1 MRNVFKLF
9 SYDIKHLFGNVIT
22 VIIVLGLVFLPS
34 IFTWY
39 NVIACWNVFDNTG
52 NLKVAVANSD
62 EGYQSDLLP
71 TKINVGD
78 SVESALRANDQ
89 LDWVFTDEED
99 AIDGARSGKYYAA
112 VVIPQSFSSDMM
124 SFYSDNAEHAELIYY
139 ENEKKNAVAPRVTD
153 QASSKVAAQVNTT
166 FAETISDVALGLIDS
181 LGTVADDADAAGQV
195 AKLSGTISSSADQM
209 RTAADV
215 LESYANLAG
224 TAQALVGSSTQLLGN
239 AQNAVKDAQQQ
250 ASGAKS
256 GAETIGDALTTSV
269 SSLSDALAQSSDGF
283 NQVPAAIEKVY
294 AQVDTDKASAAQSLR
309 DQAADVDSQIERYQQ
324 LIEVLESI
332 KPQLDEQYRPAV
344 DAVVSQLRRIGGFD
358 AERAERIVG
367 ACVPSKRQMEYRNK
381 LEFSCA
387 FDAKQGFQMG
397 FHQKGSDKI
406 LAADA
411 CPLAHKQAQKTPKAL
426 RGALRYLTGRE
437 DLGIHRVGVR
447 HSHRSGDLEVALWT
461 TPGPFPRNAVA
472 KTLSTAVKASSIVRV
487 MTADA
492 GSARKR
498 LEILDGRGFWRE
510 TVAGIEH
517 GVSAPSFFQVNTPQ
531 ADKLVQLALDGLELD
546 EDCVAADLFCGV
558 GTFTIPLA
566 KRCGGVYAVES
577 YGSSVRNL
585 RHTVEQENVDVE
597 VIGGDATRELP
608 ELGELDALIV
618 DPPRSGLAKEIIGSI
633 AEAAPLRVAYVSCD
647 PATWARDVKLLEAAG
662 FELLQATPVD
672 MFPQTF
678 HVETVSIFANKNQ

>member
-1 MRNVFKLF
+1 MPETITIDRLAYGDAGIGRAENGKTVFVNGACREMSPWSK
-9 SYDIKHLFGNVIT
+9 
-22 VIIVLGLVFLPS
+22 S
-34 IFTWY
+34 IATRAISVKATW
-39 NVIACWNVFDNTG
+39 
-52 NLKVAVANSD
+52 S
-62 EGYQSDLLP
+62 S
-71 TKINVGD
+71 
-78 SVESALRANDQ
+78 SLR
-89 LDWVFTDEED
+89 
-99 AIDGARSGKYYAA
+99 
-112 VVIPQSFSSDMM
+112 PSSDRVLPACPLA
-124 SFYSDNAEHAELIYY
+124 SVCGGCGWQHISY
-139 ENEKKNAVAPRVTD
+139 ER
-153 QASSKVAAQVNTT
+153 QLAA
-166 FAETISDVALGLIDS
+166 
-181 LGTVADDADAAGQV
+181 
-195 AKLSGTISSSADQM
+195 K
-209 RTAADV
+209 R
-215 LESYANLAG
+215 
-224 TAQALVGSSTQLLGN
+224 
-239 AQNAVKDAQQQ
+239 
-250 ASGAKS
+250 
-256 GAETIGDALTTSV
+256 
-269 SSLSDALAQSSDGF
+269 
-283 NQVPAAIEKVY
+283 
-294 AQVDTDKASAAQSLR
+294 
-309 DQAADVDSQIERYQQ
+309 
-324 LIEVLESI
+324 
-332 KPQLDEQYRPAV
+332 

-387 FDAKQGFQMG
+387 FDAKRGFQMG

-492 GSARKR
+492 GSARKLKG

-608 ELGELDALIV
+608 NSVSLTRSSSIRLEVASRKKSSA
-618 DPPRSGLAKEIIGSI
+618 PSPRRRPCAW
-633 AEAAPLRVAYVSCD
+633 R
-647 PATWARDVKLLEAAG
+647 
-662 FELLQATPVD
+662 
-672 MFPQTF
+672 M
-678 HVETVSIFANKNQ
+678 